1 MTCYLPYCSTSTLS
15 NFTSVAH
22 VLLSYKHSKWAI
34 YYLQKSQLKFEEF
47 VEDLIEAFKVNKI
60 SYH

>member
-22 VLLSYKHSKWAI
+22 VLSYKHSKWAI

-47 VEDLIEAFKVNKI
+47 VEDLIE
-60 SYH
+60 S

>member
-1 MTCYLPYCSTSTLS
+1 MTSYLPYCSTSTLS

-22 VLLSYKHSKWAI
+22 VLSYKHSKWAI

-60 SYH
+60 SYR